1 MKISVEEIKSFALKY
16 NDMQY
21 FTGDPVIFPRRF
33 VEKGACL
40 QDVEIAAVFA
50 AHLAWGRRCMI
61 VRDCGRAFD
70 QMEWKPYDYVMRG
83 TYRNEAVSL
92 HRTVMWSEFAAICF
106 RLKVIYERS
115 DTLERLSPDE
125 FRTLAFGQKS
135 DLKAA
140 NKKIHLLRRWM
151 VRRDG
156 KVDLGL
162 WKETDPSSL
171 IIPLDTHVHTKA
183 VDLGITCR
191 RQTDFR
197 TADEITGFFREIFP
211 EDPVLGDYALFGLG
225 VTGVRLK

>member
-1 MKISVEEIKSFALKY
+1 MKVSVEEIKSYALKY
-16 NDMQY
+16 NNMLY
-21 FTGDPVIFPRRF
+21 FSEDPVIFPRMF
-33 VEKGACL
+33 AEKGACR

-70 QMEWKPYDYVMRG
+70 QMNWQPYDYIMRG
-83 TYRNEAVSL
+83 EYRNDCSSL
-92 HRTVMWSEFAAICF
+92 HRTVMWSEFAAICS
-106 RLKVIYERS
+106 RLKVLYEKS
-115 DTLERLSPDE
+115 DTLEKLSPDD
-125 FRTLAFGQKS
+125 FRTLVFGQKS

-156 KVDLGL
+156 KVDLGV
-162 WKETDPSSL
+162 WKETDPSTL
-171 IIPLDTHVHTKA
+171 IIPLDTHVHTQA
-183 VDLGITCR
+183 MDLGITCR
-191 RQTDFR
+191 KQTDFR
-197 TADEITGFFREIFP
+197 TADEITGCFREIFP

>member
-1 MKISVEEIKSFALKY
+1 MKVTVEEIRSFALKY

-21 FTGDPVIFPRRF
+21 FNEDPVIFPRHFAAR
-33 VEKGACL
+33 GTCL

-61 VRDCGRAFD
+61 VRDCRKAFD
-70 QMEWKPYDYVMRG
+70 QMDWKPYDYVMRG
-83 TYRNEAVSL
+83 RYMDDPVSL
-92 HRTVMWSEFAAICF
+92 HRTVKWSEFAAICS
-106 RLKVIYERS
+106 RLKSLYERS
-115 DTLERLSPDE
+115 DTLEKLSPDE
-125 FRTLAFGQKS
+125 FRTLVFGQKS
-135 DLKAA
+135 DLRAA

-156 KVDLGL
+156 KVDIGL
-162 WKETDPSSL
+162 WKDTDPASL
-171 IIPLDTHVHTKA
+171 TIPLDTHVHTQA

-211 EDPVLGDYALFGLG
+211 DDPVLGDYALFGLG